1 MKSNISYL
9 VNYKD
14 LTWIMKTEHTNFLKN
29 KTKVKMC
36 LKGGFLGMPSSPP
49 ITMCDIE
56 MSFFP
61 PRRYFTLMYPSLIF

>member
-56 MSFFP
+56 MSFC
-61 PRRYFTLMYPSLIF
+61 PSPVFHSDVSVF